1 MNEPATSTGLERY
14 TTRAVVCVLLVAA
27 IAYLS
32 IDGHQTKI
40 NLLFQGSVFG
50 NCFAEIEDNITWMHG
65 WPVAFYVRNSL
76 DTVKINGSTV
86 AIDIHNDSTFHYSH
100 WPVDDSPTLAFSW
113 VGLTLDIAFLFALT
127 LATWVAMSS
136 FNLPPIR
143 FRIRTLLGA
152 MAGFSFLLAF
162 GFLSSRYL
170 YMFSSLGMIALSMG
184 ICCLAGLRVSFSRPS
199 TQLLRDDADRVIP

>member
-1 MNEPATSTGLERY
+1 MNAPTISYGPGRY
-14 TTRAVVCVLLVAA
+14 TTRVVICVLLVGA

-50 NCFAEIEDNITWMHG
+50 DCFAEIDDSITWMHG

-86 AIDIHNDSTFHYSH
+86 TIDIHNDSTFHYSP
-100 WPVDDSPTLAFSW
+100 WPVDNSPTLAFSW
-113 VGLTLDIAFLFALT
+113 VGLTLNIAFLFALT
-127 LATWVAMSS
+127 SATWIAMSS

-143 FRIRTLLGA
+143 FRIRTLLIT
-152 MAGFSFLLAF
+152 MAVFSFLLAF
-162 GFLSSRYL
+162 GLLSSRYL
-170 YMFSSLGMIALSMG
+170 YMFSSLGMIAVSIM
-184 ICCLAGLRVSFSRPS
+184 ICCLAGLKVLLSKPS
-199 TQLLRDDADRVIP
+199 AELLRGDAAPGTP